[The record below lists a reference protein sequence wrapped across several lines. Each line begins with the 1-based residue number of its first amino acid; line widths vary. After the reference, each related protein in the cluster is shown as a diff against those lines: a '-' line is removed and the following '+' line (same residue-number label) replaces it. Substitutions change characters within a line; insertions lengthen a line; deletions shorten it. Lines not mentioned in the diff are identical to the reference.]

1 MAASGKHLCMLSL
14 TSVKHLYAY
23 YYPGRRVDGIAE
35 RDISQFAQDSCCIH
49 SGKEEL
55 WLGSLKPMES
65 LEETYKRLLE
75 E

>member
-1 MAASGKHLCMLSL
+1 MPIIIQEGGWMASQ
-14 TSVKHLYAY
+14 
-23 YYPGRRVDGIAE
+23 
-35 RDISQFAQDSCCIH
+35 RDILQFAQDSCCIH